1 MKPHILIIG
10 AGIIGAAIAHRL
22 APKTHVMV
30 LEAATPATLASGSSF
45 GWINASFFHDPTHH
59 RLRAEAI
66 AAWARLGPIAD
77 AVQWTGTLWWEET
90 GEKFDAMAGTLWDLG
105 YPVRE
110 VSPAEFR
117 RLEPNI
123 APPPDRSL
131 LFAAEGAVEA
141 STQTTRL
148 LSAAAD
154 HGAQLWTGT
163 RITGFAQT
171 DAGVIGV
178 LTDQGPVFA
187 DHVIL
192 ATGAATESLLS
203 PLGIKLPMLRR
214 PGVLL
219 ATQPLPPAIHHILV
233 GQAGELRQAA
243 SGHLM
248 IAAALSHQSDDSEAL
263 PATPGHLADNV
274 LARLGPLLPD
284 YDLRWTRVTQAL
296 RPMPAD
302 GLPAVGQVASGLTV
316 AVMHSG
322 VTLAALMGEL
332 VADEV
337 LGQGPSPWL
346 APYRPD
352 RFA

>member
-1 MKPHILIIG
+1 MKPHILVIG
-10 AGIIGAAIAHRL
+10 AGIIGSAIAYRL
-22 APKTHVMV
+22 APHASVTV
-30 LEAATPATLASGSSF
+30 LEAATPATLASGNSF
-45 GWINASFFHDPTHH
+45 GWINASFFHNPDHH
-59 RLRAEAI
+59 RLRVEAI
-66 AAWARLGPIAD
+66 AAWARLGPVAD
-77 AVQWTGTLWWEET
+77 VVEWTGTLWWEET
-90 GEKFDAMAGTLWDLG
+90 GDNFDAMATTLDNLG

-110 VSPAEFR
+110 IAPPEFR
-117 RLEPNI
+117 LLEPNI
-123 APPPDRSL
+123 TAPPDRSL
-131 LFAAEGAVEA
+131 LFPGEA
-141 STQTTRL
+141 SVDAAAQTTRL
-148 LSAAAD
+148 LAAAAD

-163 RITGFAQT
+163 AITGFAQS

-192 ATGAATESLLS
+192 ATGTATEALLA
-203 PLGIKLPMLRR
+203 PLAVKLPMLRR
-214 PGVLL
+214 VAVLL
-219 ATQPLPPAIHHILV
+219 HTQSLPPVIRHILV
-233 GQAGELRQAA
+233 RPEGELRQDAA
-243 SGHLM
+243 GRLM
-248 IAAALSHQSDDSEAL
+248 IPAVVSHQSDDSETL
-263 PATPGHLADNV
+263 VATPGHLADAA
-274 LARLGPLLPD
+274 LARTATLLTGH
-284 YDLRWTRVTQAL
+284 DLRWSRVTQAM

-302 GLPAVGQVASGLTV
+302 GLPAVGQVAPGLTV